1 MGLGECINHGLLHP
15 YPVLHEKAGEVVAQ
29 AKATVL
35 LMPNGSDRIT
45 PAQPQTV
52 KSEKQVGQ
60 IGVKLAAHV
69 QRLGPHHGRAAAD
82 RQV

>member
-1 MGLGECINHGLLHP
+1 MRSLEGRTGELRMGLGECINHGLLHP

-45 PAQPQTV
+45 PAQPQNV
-52 KSEKQVGQ
+52 KSEKQVPACSC
-60 IGVKLAAHV
+60 IS
-69 QRLGPHHGRAAAD
+69 LGI
-82 RQV
+82 V